1 MATVITSKHLTDKM
15 KISQAT
21 VEAKSTSATEGI
33 TKVGIKFKKLLHL
46 IILL

>member
-1 MATVITSKHLTDKM
+1 MKTVIVSQHLTDKV
-15 KISQAT
+15 KIAT
-21 VEAKSTSATEGI
+21 ATSEAKATTATEGI

>member
-1 MATVITSKHLTDKM
+1 MKTVIVSKHITDKF
-15 KISQAT
+15 KISEAT
-21 VEAKSTSATEGI
+21 SEAKNSTATEGI